1 VNSPSNKPR
10 NRFADPQNPEA
21 DLNRIGFVREGEKQ
35 TQEEEI
41 TRRRPQTNEE
51 KMDGKTNKQTNKQ
64 TAERKVA
71 YRNNTQFF
79 KSPESNKDDIS
90 GLKFSR
96 KKISAESKSRERKK
110 KEKGKTPKFSS
121 NSQENNN
128 NLKHKIGCTQNWFPP
143 PATTKQNKTWKRS
156 NTELEDPKER
166 KKELQIL

>member
-1 VNSPSNKPR
+1 LGLCGKGKNKPKKKR
-10 NRFADPQNPEA
+10 S
-21 DLNRIGFVREGEKQ
+21 REGEHKQ
-35 TQEEEI
+35 
-41 TRRRPQTNEE
+41 TRRRWRAR
-51 KMDGKTNKQTNKQ
+51 QTNKP
-64 TAERKVA
+64 TAERKVV
-71 YRNNTQFF
+71 YPNNTQFF